1 MSDAPHSSA
10 HDDRD
15 DRSWWH
21 AVWAVTAAPV
31 FRWWERL
38 SATSW
43 WQAVWAVTAAF
54 GAYFCM
60 YGFRKPFTAAE
71 YLDGDG
77 GALAYKTVLVTSQVL
92 GYTLSKFIGIR
103 VVSEMPARRRA
114 AAGFGLVVV
123 AELALLAFAITPR
136 PWNAAWLFVNGLPL
150 GMVFGMVLAPLEG
163 RRLTEALTAGLC
175 ASFILAGGVMKSTGA
190 WLLGQG
196 VSEAWMPAAA
206 GAMFLLPSAVFLSM
220 IHVVKPPSQ
229 RDLEARSARSPM
241 NREQRRRFLRQYG
254 GAFIPIVVVFV
265 LVTIIRSISDDFAPE
280 IWRALGQP
288 AAPAVFT
295 QTEFWVAV
303 GVITASAA
311 TSFVRDN
318 ALGFVVSLLICLAG
332 FGLMASGLVLQQRG
346 LIDGFPFMVLTG
358 LGLYLP
364 YVIIH
369 TTVFERLLALS
380 REPGTIAFL
389 MYVADA
395 FGYLGYVVVMLGR
408 TFGAAAI
415 GVEPAGAL
423 SLFVGVAWTATL
435 LSLVGLVVAWR
446 LRPGRGGS
454 EAVVAAQGAA
464 LSESSV
470 AG

>member
-1 MSDAPHSSA
+1 MSDGPEAADSTTGA
-10 HDDRD
+10 ADRD
-15 DRSWWH
+15 DVAWWH
-21 AVWAVTAAPV
+21 
-31 FRWWERL
+31 
-38 SATSW
+38 
-43 WQAVWAVTAAF
+43 AVWAVTAAF

-71 YLDGDG
+71 YLG
-77 GALAYKTVLVTSQVL
+77 GEGGGLAYKTVLVTSQVL

-103 VVSEMPARRRA
+103 VVSEMPTRQRA
-114 AAGFGLVVV
+114 AAGFLLVVA
-123 AELALLAFAITPR
+123 AELALVLFAITPQ
-136 PWNAAWLFVNGLPL
+136 PWNAGWLFVNGLPL

-190 WLLGQG
+190 WLLARG

-206 GAMFLLPSAVFLSM
+206 GAIFLLPAAVFLSM
-220 IHVVKPPSQ
+220 LHAVKPPSG
-229 RDLEARSARSPM
+229 RDVEARSARSPM
-241 NREQRRRFLRQYG
+241 SREQRRRFLRQYG
-254 GAFIPIVVVFV
+254 GGFLPIVVVFV
-265 LVTIIRSISDDFAPE
+265 LVTIIRSIRDDFAPE

-295 QTEFWVAV
+295 QTEFWVAA
-303 GVITASAA
+303 GVIAVSAA
-311 TSFVRDN
+311 TSFIRDN
-318 ALGFVVSLLICLAG
+318 SRGFVVSLLICLAG
-332 FGLMASGLVLQQRG
+332 FGLIASGLILQQQR

-369 TTVFERLLALS
+369 TTALERLLALS
-380 REPGTIAFL
+380 REPGTIGFL

-415 GVEPAGAL
+415 GAEPGNAL
-423 SLFVGVAWTATL
+423 SLFVAAGWTATV
-435 LSLVGLVVAWR
+435 LSLAGLAVAWR
-446 LRPGRGGS
+446 LRPGRPVS
-454 EAVVAAQGAA
+454 
-464 LSESSV
+464 
-470 AG
+470 

>member
-1 MSDAPHSSA
+1 MSGTPQTGEHPTAEHEDGVLA
-10 HDDRD
+10 
-15 DRSWWH
+15 WWH
-21 AVWAVTAAPV
+21 A
-31 FRWWERL
+31 L
-38 SATSW
+38 
-43 WQAVWAVTAAF
+43 WAVTAAF

-71 YLDGDG
+71 YLGGEG

-114 AAGFGLVVV
+114 AAGFALVVV
-123 AELALLAFAITPR
+123 AELALVLFAITPR
-136 PWNAAWLFVNGLPL
+136 PWNAGWLFVNGLPL

-206 GAMFLLPSAVFLSM
+206 GAIFLFPSAVFLSM
-220 IHVVKPPSQ
+220 VHVVKPPSQ

-254 GAFIPIVVVFV
+254 GAFLPIVAVFV
-265 LVTIIRSISDDFAPE
+265 LVTIIRSIRDDFAPE

-303 GVITASAA
+303 GVIVASAA

-318 ALGFVVSLLICLAG
+318 GRGFVVSLLICLAG
-332 FGLMASGLVLQQRG
+332 FGLMASGLVLQQQG

-358 LGLYLP
+358 LGLHLP
-364 YVIIH
+364 YVINH

-380 REPGTIAFL
+380 REPGTIGFL

-408 TFGAAAI
+408 TFGSAAV
-415 GVEPAGAL
+415 GVEPGNAL
-423 SLFVGVAWTATL
+423 SLFIAVGWTATT
-435 LSLVGLVVAWR
+435 LSLAGLAIAWW
-446 LRPGRGGS
+446 LRPGRNPGDCC
-454 EAVVAAQGAA
+454 GA
-464 LSESSV
+464 
-470 AG
+470 